1 MVVRGG
7 SGLWHDVLC
16 SKQFRAV
23 CQVAASAS
31 AAASSCTT
39 PAPAPA
45 TTFAPPET
53 EECEGG
59 WLHAGARCYRRFPS
73 QVCSEAGGWR
83 LEAGYCCPAAGEL
96 GGGAPAVPV

>member
-1 MVVRGG
+1 MVRGG

-39 PAPAPA
+39 PAPAPAPA

-83 LEAGYCCPAAGEL
+83 LEADYC
-96 GGGAPAVPV
+96 VPLQVSWEEARQLC

>member
-39 PAPAPA
+39 PAPA